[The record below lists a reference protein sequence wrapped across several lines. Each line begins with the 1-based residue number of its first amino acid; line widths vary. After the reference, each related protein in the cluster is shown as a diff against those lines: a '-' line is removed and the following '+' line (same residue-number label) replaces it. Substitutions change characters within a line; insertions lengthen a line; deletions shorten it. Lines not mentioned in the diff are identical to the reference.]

1 MVLGNNRLPDDQLK
15 NLLRA
20 QRDAMLKYRSER
32 NNNDNAADHASTG
45 ANDGGEQRS
54 SVVERVEQTGAA
66 SRYDED
72 AIDTVTDG
80 GVGAVSSVGEGDS
93 DVRFGSISADS
104 TIANDTAVG
113 EGGGEQPSEVE
124 QPHREERENDATTTT
139 TTTTTISEME
149 PVSLDGG
156 GNGQS
161 ASSGEECSDGGD
173 TTEDGGVF
181 ISSGGNENAAVH
193 SQSGEAD
200 SNATTAP
207 HHQLQESIQQEQ
219 DESPNEEV
227 GNLVQQATS
236 SPLGRFQSSS
246 PPLDRS
252 FESSSSR
259 GVVTSSS
266 SSRSLNDDDE
276 STNTTLIN
284 SLIAASEL
292 EGQRGDDNVGDTLA
306 DPSQS
311 QSDMSDPDTNT
322 DASIAEASLLQEAQV
337 EYVGPITPTSIAGIP
352 IALPVSI
359 EDHDLDDDM
368 IDVLNR
374 HYDGQDSSEMMVPTN
389 FDSSDEHESAENG
402 DDEEVGAGCVDA
414 SNRSNS
420 ILLGLAISN
429 IGIGSSF
436 HNSMR
441 TSLLGDISEHN
452 DALMGVEE
460 GMIIMAERHVL
471 EDDVRSEREGD
482 GGGSDGTVASL
493 RKKVFKTRRHTVA
506 FVMVLLALISA
517 GAVGISFAVKQSSG
531 SSDNGNDENDLPGF
545 QGGDWNMADLTAK
558 SIDTNSPTLSPTI
571 TSSPTQTA
579 DVRRDIVLS
588 LLEPMIGNNGTSTG
602 VKNDITIKGTPQYKA
617 LQWLESSVWTR
628 NSSFNLLG
636 WSEADPTEKQQRILQ
651 RYALAVIYYATGG
664 DIEVGGWKDDCHFLS
679 DRHECLWVS
688 SVDDELGTGCEGDG
702 QVMNVTLG
710 ESILI
715 LLTIA
720 LCNVVIEQVLTIHS
734 IDKVRN
740 GLTGTIPKRL
750 SDGLPHL
757 KSFDVSFNGVTG
769 TIPEDIGSFAVLQA
783 FLAANNQ
790 ISGTLPSS
798 IGNIATLRVLNLAKN
813 KMVGVIPS
821 EVSNLVRLGKLYLC
835 SLVSTSLNCNKVD

>member
-1 MVLGNNRLPDDQLK
+1 
-15 NLLRA
+15 
-20 QRDAMLKYRSER
+20 
-32 NNNDNAADHASTG
+32 
-45 ANDGGEQRS
+45 
-54 SVVERVEQTGAA
+54 
-66 SRYDED
+66 
-72 AIDTVTDG
+72 
-80 GVGAVSSVGEGDS
+80 
-93 DVRFGSISADS
+93 
-104 TIANDTAVG
+104 
-113 EGGGEQPSEVE
+113 
-124 QPHREERENDATTTT
+124 
-139 TTTTTISEME
+139 ME

-702 QVMNVTLG
+702 QVMNVTL
-710 ESILI
+710 
-715 LLTIA
+715 
-720 LCNVVIEQVLTIHS
+720 
-734 IDKVRN
+734 VRN

-821 EVSNLVRLGKLYLC
+821 EVSNLVRLEKVWLSENEFTANMNSFC
-835 SLVSTSLNCNKVD
+835 TSNGARYSVFYTDCLSRSFPSIEGEVDCMCCTMCCRGDTSSGTTCHPNYPIYP